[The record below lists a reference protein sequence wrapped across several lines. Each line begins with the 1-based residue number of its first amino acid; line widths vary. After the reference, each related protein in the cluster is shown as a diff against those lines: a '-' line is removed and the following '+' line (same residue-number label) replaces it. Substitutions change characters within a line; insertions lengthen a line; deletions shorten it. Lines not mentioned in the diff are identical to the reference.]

1 MQKPL
6 TIGFLA
12 ELPFLKEI
20 RLGRRSSDQVPG
32 STLFANVAAV
42 GSEQLSS
49 LPHHPHEEEI
59 EEVLKD
65 GVLSKTTITYKGDT
79 TKVGPTRQRHFRLT
93 EGAIEYFHQFSLV
106 SFATVATWTV
116 HSN

>member
-1 MQKPL
+1 M
-6 TIGFLA
+6 TVA

-20 RLGRRSSDQVPG
+20 RLGRRSSDQVQQLQDT
-32 STLFANVAAV
+32 TLFANAAAV
-42 GSEQLSS
+42 GGEQLPSTS
-49 LPHHPHEEEI
+49 HNPHEEEI

-79 TKVGPTRQRHFRLT
+79 TKVGPTRQRLFRLT

-106 SFATVATWTV
+106 SFPSIGCQLELDVKA
-116 HSN
+116 

>member
-1 MQKPL
+1 MNELRRGRKP
-6 TIGFLA
+6 
-12 ELPFLKEI
+12 
-20 RLGRRSSDQVPG
+20 SDQLQAESLYASAALAGLQFPG
-32 STLFANVAAV
+32 QAYSAPAAGEDV
-42 GSEQLSS
+42 T
-49 LPHHPHEEEI
+49 

-106 SFATVATWTV
+106 SSATREC
-116 HSN
+116 S